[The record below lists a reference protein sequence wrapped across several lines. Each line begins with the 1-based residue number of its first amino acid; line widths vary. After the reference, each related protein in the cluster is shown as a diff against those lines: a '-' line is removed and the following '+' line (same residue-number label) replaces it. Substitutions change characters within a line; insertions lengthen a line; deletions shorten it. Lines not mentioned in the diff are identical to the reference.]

1 MTANI
6 EYTPG
11 ETVLIIKGIYKRMYK
26 KGEYVRR
33 TGEKS
38 IVVIL
43 GGKERTIRYDSIA
56 KIPMSASN
64 GSNSSNTVTI
74 SREAYIGMV
83 TEIDSLTSRLN
94 ALEIKMKR
102 HLN

>member
-38 IVVIL
+38 VVVIL

-56 KIPMSASN
+56 KIPTASN

-74 SREAYIGMV
+74 SREAYIGILPELP
-83 TEIDSLTSRLN
+83 THQDPSAIYGPN
-94 ALEIKMKR
+94 
-102 HLN
+102 